1 MMNGNRDMNPRY
13 THVPELNLNQDE
25 RNYLKSYFM
34 DGYKVT
40 LKNFTQIPNQPN
52 PIFYWLETKDY
63 IINYYVELL
72 QDIMKINESKTIFV
86 VQKPG
91 ENLRPHIDMES
102 QDRHMRV
109 CLFNFPL
116 FLPCDIPT
124 DWYEGTE
131 KVADRWFEEDKN
143 KIIDKTYYN
152 NGETVLLNTKY
163 VHGANNK
170 SSNWRI
176 FFQVTFDEVYEKGV
190 ERYLQWINK

>member
-1 MMNGNRDMNPRY
+1 MNPRY

-25 RNYLKSYFM
+25 RNHLKSYFM
-34 DGYKVT
+34 DGDKVT